1 MGSSMQAVIQYLE
14 HIDPKMAKVARQR
27 YGALQPWV
35 EHPHE
40 YGLAALIGA
49 FRDCERD
56 VVKILGELLDKRI
69 EYSSRIE
76 DGEEFHSSEQNAR
89 VIAG

>member
-1 MGSSMQAVIQYLE
+1 ML
-14 HIDPKMAKVARQR
+14 
-27 YGALQPWV
+27 
-35 EHPHE
+35 
-40 YGLAALIGA
+40 GA

-56 VVKILGELLDKRI
+56 VLKMLGELLDKRI